1 MILGQ
6 LRTGAR
12 STTYAALPESKGL
25 EMLRIKQRKLEPA
38 PGWRAMCWGL
48 SQSVENHIKGKPLLS
63 KRINLSKDFL
73 PNCQLIFNQEH
84 FFFK

>member
-1 MILGQ
+1 M
-6 LRTGAR
+6 A
-12 STTYAALPESKGL
+12 EK
-25 EMLRIKQRKLEPA
+25 LRIKQRKLEPA

-73 PNCQLIFNQEH
+73 HNCQLIFNQEH
-84 FFFK
+84 FFFNL